1 MRLGCSVAAVLCLSA
16 NVPLLATTVT
26 PESTDAQNLVCAMSA
41 TGRGAA
47 KSASSGLARPLSTSG
62 RLHVLVVHARF
73 ADDAP
78 VHSTLDDALFDPQ
91 RPGSLSHYY
100 DTMSGGQ
107 LELRGT
113 VLSGD
118 FVAPEPSTAY
128 LARNAGET
136 GRFDDFARQIMAQV
150 DTQIDLA
157 RFDNDGPDGRPAS
170 GDDDGVVDYIF
181 LLLPRVPHGFLVDGA
196 TGFAGLGLAPA
207 YTTGDAGSDGE
218 MVAINGSRYRG
229 AILQARNF
237 ATTVGIMAHELGHG
251 FDLPDLYDVGY
262 DSPDTDS
269 AGIGRWGLMGHGSTG
284 WRGDD
289 GPNPFSAWS
298 LEQLGWI
305 GDDNERLI
313 DVTDDVLDAHLTDP
327 RAGGRV
333 LRIPLRTQFMAP
345 GAVFAQEYLLLE
357 YRGRGRHYDRHLPA
371 EGLLVWHVRPQ
382 EGGNTN
388 ESHKLVD
395 LICADAAA
403 IDAIDDLD
411 HWAHDGSFASAHGGN
426 VGDATDPFD
435 GRRFDRLELATS
447 AAAASSSL
455 AIELRAGTGNG
466 MNLDLR
472 LPRWSG
478 IIDGDVEWMGRI
490 LIDGDLTV
498 APKGSLTIYPDTQ
511 VRVAGDRTRGG
522 IDPRRSEL
530 RIEGGL
536 TVSTARL
543 TRWGRRSA
551 ATMSVGAVVLQS
563 DVAGDTW
570 FGVIADT
577 TSLLDVPAG
586 SMLIRD
592 AQTERISRIEDVATT
607 SAATAITAA
616 HGSEPGGFELLP
628 NYPNPFNPT
637 TTIAFHLS
645 QPQVVEIVLFDVL
658 GQRVRR
664 LFHGSAP
671 AGRSDVTWDGRD
683 DAGRSVASGLYVC
696 MVSADNGTRMSRT
709 MTLAR

>member
-1 MRLGCSVAAVLCLSA
+1 
-16 NVPLLATTVT
+16 
-26 PESTDAQNLVCAMSA
+26 
-41 TGRGAA
+41 
-47 KSASSGLARPLSTSG
+47 
-62 RLHVLVVHARF
+62 
-73 ADDAP
+73 
-78 VHSTLDDALFDPQ
+78 
-91 RPGSLSHYY
+91 
-100 DTMSGGQ
+100 
-107 LELRGT
+107 
-113 VLSGD
+113 
-118 FVAPEPSTAY
+118 
-128 LARNAGET
+128 
-136 GRFDDFARQIMAQV
+136 MAQV
-150 DTQIDLA
+150 DAQVDLA

-181 LLLPRVPHGFLVDGA
+181 LLLPRVPRGFLVDGA

-207 YTTGDAGSDGE
+207 FTTGDAGSDGE
-218 MVAINGSRYRG
+218 MVEINGSRYRG
-229 AILQARNF
+229 AILQARSF

-262 DSPDTDS
+262 DSPETDS

-305 GDDNERLI
+305 GDNNDGLI
-313 DVTDDVLDAHLTDP
+313 DVTDDVLDAHLTNP
-327 RAGGRV
+327 RTGGNI

-357 YRGRGRHYDRHLPA
+357 YRGHGTHYDRHLPA

-395 LICADAAA
+395 LICADAAT
-403 IDAIDDLD
+403 IDMIDDLD

-435 GRRFDRLELATS
+435 GRHFDRLELATGD
-447 AAAASSSL
+447 AASSGL
-455 AIELRAGTGNG
+455 TIDLRETDDG
-466 MNLDLR
+466 MNIDVR

-478 IIDGDVEWMGRI
+478 TIDGDVEWMGQI
-490 LIDGDLTV
+490 FIDGDLTV
-498 APKGSLTIYPDTQ
+498 APQASLTIYPDTQ
-511 VRVAGDRTRGG
+511 VRVAGDRTQSG

-530 RIEGGL
+530 RIEGKL
-536 TVSTARL
+536 TVSGARL

-551 ATMSVGAVVLQS
+551 TAMSVGPVVLQS
-563 DVAGDTW
+563 DVIGDTW

-577 TSLLDVPAG
+577 TSLLNVPAG

-592 AQTERISRIEDVATT
+592 AQTEEINRLEDVTAA
-607 SAATAITAA
+607 SVATAITAE
-616 HGSEPGGFELLP
+616 HVVQPGAFELLP

-637 TTIAFHLS
+637 TTIAFHLA

-671 AGRSDVTWDGRD
+671 TGRSDVTWDGRD
-683 DAGRSVASGLYVC
+683 DAGRSVASGVYVC
-696 MVSADNGTRMSRT
+696 LVSTDDGTRISRP